1 MKIAMGGTPIF
12 VTKRQKGGIEVI
24 QGRSRLKLDKHEI
37 VPFIET
43 IQNMSS
49 DAQEGKEMT
58 DLGRNS

>member
-37 VPFIET
+37 VG
-43 IQNMSS
+43 SS
-49 DAQEGKEMT
+49 QLAVALVPAGCD
-58 DLGRNS
+58 SS